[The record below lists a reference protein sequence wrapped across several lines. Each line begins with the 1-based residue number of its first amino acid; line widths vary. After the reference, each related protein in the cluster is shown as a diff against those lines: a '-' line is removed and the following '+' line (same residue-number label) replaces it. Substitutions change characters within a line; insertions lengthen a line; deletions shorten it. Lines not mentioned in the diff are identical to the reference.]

1 MYFKDEHDDLLN
13 LIGEIK
19 GFRGEDAK
27 DKANTMENYWIPG
40 VNNLDK
46 FRRWQFVEF
55 TEVFEIMVLPNI
67 KTAKEYI

>member
-1 MYFKDEHDDLLN
+1 
-13 LIGEIK
+13 
-19 GFRGEDAK
+19 
-27 DKANTMENYWIPG
+27 MENYWIPG